1 MAVVEGVQDAV
12 WWVLGGMGGVMAFIA
27 QKAISAKLDAAE
39 AAATLREVKEGMNE
53 VRADIKTLEADV
65 KKLIAHTCRD

>member
-39 AAATLREVKEGMNE
+39 AAATLREVKDDLKE
-53 VRADIKTLEADV
+53 VKSDIKTLESDV
-65 KKLIAHTCRD
+65 KKLIAHTCK